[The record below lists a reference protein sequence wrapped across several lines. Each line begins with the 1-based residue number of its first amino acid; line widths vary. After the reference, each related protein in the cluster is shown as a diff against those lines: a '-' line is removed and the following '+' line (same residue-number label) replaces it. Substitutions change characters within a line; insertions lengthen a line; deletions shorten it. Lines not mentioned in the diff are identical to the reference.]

1 MKHYYQYL
9 MIANSF
15 LLIAI
20 ASQIITQDIVYFV
33 FWLIFYGPFL
43 IVFILFC
50 ITDCLDSD
58 SRSKNEQHST
68 F

>member
-15 LLIAI
+15 LLIAV
-20 ASQIITQDIVYFV
+20 ASQIITQDIIYFV
-33 FWLIFYGPFL
+33 LGLVFYAPFL

-50 ITDCLDSD
+50 IADRLGSN
-58 SRSKNEQHST
+58 SRSNDE
-68 F
+68 

>member
-50 ITDCLDSD
+50 IADCLDSD
-58 SRSKNEQHST
+58 SRSDDEQHSII
-68 F
+68 

>member
-33 FWLIFYGPFL
+33 FWLIFYAPFL

-50 ITDCLDSD
+50 IADCLDSD
-58 SRSKNEQHST
+58 SRSNHEQHST
-68 F
+68 I

>member
-20 ASQIITQDIVYFV
+20 ASQIITQDIIYFV
-33 FWLIFYGPFL
+33 LGLVFYAPFL

-50 ITDCLDSD
+50 IADRLDSN
-58 SRSKNEQHST
+58 SRSNNE
-68 F
+68 